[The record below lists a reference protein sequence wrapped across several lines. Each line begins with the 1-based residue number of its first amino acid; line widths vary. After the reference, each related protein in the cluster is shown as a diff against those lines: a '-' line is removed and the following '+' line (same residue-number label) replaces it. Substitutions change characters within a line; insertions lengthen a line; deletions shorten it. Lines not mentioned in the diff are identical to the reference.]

1 MRDRD
6 LHALEFDS
14 LLRLL
19 ADYVVSP
26 AGKAACLALRPQTD
40 ERLVKDDSRRTWQCF
55 RLTEVHGSLP
65 LGSFPDIRPT
75 LDRVGPDGVVV
86 DGRQLVDV
94 LAVIEAARRLA
105 RFFRDKAAD
114 SDALHGYAA
123 CLPAMPQLSTALER
137 CLDENGNLR
146 DAASPTLRTA
156 RRRLHDLG
164 RETEGRLTDL
174 LRAKAVREVVA
185 DHYVTTRNDRF
196 VIPVRPDFHARLPGI
211 VQDRSRSGETLFV
224 EPLSVVELNN
234 RLLLARA
241 DVAAEERRLFL
252 RLTALV
258 REHHV
263 QLAETFAT
271 LTDLDVLH
279 AKVAFAR
286 TYGATPP
293 RFGAAVQLRGA
304 THPLLRATGKPVVPI
319 DLLLPPETRGL
330 VISGPN
336 TGGKTAALKTLG
348 LICLMAQTGLLL
360 PVREEDARQVTN
372 EVPIFRSIFAD
383 IGDAQSLQDDLS
395 TFSAHVAN
403 INDLLANC
411 VEPALILLDEPGG
424 GTDPAEGGAL
434 ATGLLHVFKERN
446 VALLLATH
454 LRQVKQYALAD
465 DRYRVASVAFDVDR
479 LQPLYRLQYDV
490 PGESLGLPVAR
501 RLGLPDEVC
510 AAAEAALADDA
521 RRFSAALARMED
533 TSAKLERERTMLE
546 AERNVAA
553 ELRERH
559 ARLLADSEEKLRK
572 RWRDETAQASQ
583 FVRRVR
589 EEGRQALADLHEA
602 VRAARTSRTIPARAR
617 QEFAQVMHAQDAR
630 IEEKRT
636 SLQSHPTTDTPLPC
650 VGDEVA
656 LRDGTVH
663 GTLVAIN
670 GTKARVHSRGVTFEA
685 PIARLRATTSRKPP
699 PASVRVSVNR
709 PAAGRPE
716 LNLLGLRVH
725 DALPRLE
732 VFLDRAVLNNQAS
745 VRIVHG
751 LGSGALRRAVQDYL
765 SDSAYCQAFNEAPH
779 SEGGRGATVVSLNV

>member
-19 ADYVVSP
+19 ADYAVSS

-65 LGSFPDIRPT
+65 LGSFPDIRPI
-75 LDRVGPDGVVV
+75 LDQAGPDGVAV
-86 DGRQLVDV
+86 DGRQLVDMLV
-94 LAVIEAARRLA
+94 VIEQARRLV

-114 SDALHGYAA
+114 SDALHEYAVR
-123 CLPAMPQLSTALER
+123 LPAMPQLSAALER
-137 CLDENGNLR
+137 CLNENGNLR
-146 DAASPTLRTA
+146 DAASPALQTA

-164 RETEGRLTDL
+164 RETEGRLTDI
-174 LRAKAVREVVA
+174 LRAKAAREVVA

-241 DVAAEERRLFL
+241 DAAAEERRLFL
-252 RLTALV
+252 WLTALV
-258 REHHV
+258 REHRA

-279 AKVAFAR
+279 AKVMFAR

-293 RFGAAVQLRGA
+293 RFGTAVQLRGA
-304 THPLLRATGKPVVPI
+304 THPLLQATGKPVVPI
-319 DLLLPPETRGL
+319 DLLLPPEMRGL
-330 VISGPN
+330 VITGPN

-360 PVREEDARQVTN
+360 PVREEDTRQATN

-395 TFSAHVAN
+395 TFSAHVTN
-403 INDLLANC
+403 LNDLLANC
-411 VEPALILLDEPGG
+411 VEPALILLDEPGA
-424 GTDPAEGGAL
+424 GTDPDEGGAL
-434 ATGLLHVFKERN
+434 AAGLLHVFKKRN
-446 VALLLATH
+446 VALLLVTH

-465 DRYRVASVAFDVDR
+465 DRYRVASVAFDVNR

-510 AAAEAALADDA
+510 AAAEAALSDDA
-521 RRFSAALARMED
+521 RRFSDALARMED
-533 TSAKLERERTMLE
+533 TSAKLERERNALE

-572 RWRDETAQASQ
+572 QWQDETDQAKQ

-589 EEGRQALADLHEA
+589 EEGRQALAGLHKA
-602 VRAARTSRTIPARAR
+602 VQAARTSHTLPGRAR
-617 QEFAQVMHAQDAR
+617 QEFSQVLHAQDAR
-630 IEEKRT
+630 IEEKQA
-636 SLQSHPTTDTPLPC
+636 SLQSHPRTDSPLPC

-656 LRDGTVH
+656 LRDGNVH

-670 GTKARVHSRGVTFEA
+670 GTKARVRSRGVTFEA
-685 PIARLRATTSRKPP
+685 PIARLRAATSQKPP
-699 PASVRVSVNR
+699 PASVRVAVNR
-709 PAAGRPE
+709 TATGRAE

-751 LGSGALRRAVQDYL
+751 LGSGALKRAVQDYL
-765 SDSAYCQAFNEAPH
+765 SDSAYCQAFNEAPQ

>member
-19 ADYVVSP
+19 ADHAVSP
-26 AGKAACLALRPQTD
+26 AGKGACLALRPQTD
-40 ERLVKDDSRRTWQCF
+40 ERLVKDDSLRTWECF
-55 RLTEVHGSLP
+55 RLTAEHGP
-65 LGSFPDIRPT
+65 LQIGSFPDIRPT
-75 LDRVGPDGVVV
+75 LDRAGLDGMAVE
-86 DGRQLVDV
+86 GRYLVDV
-94 LAVIEAARRLA
+94 LGVVEAAQGLA
-105 RFFRDKAAD
+105 RFFREKAAD
-114 SDALHGYAA
+114 SDTLRGYATR
-123 CLPAMPQLSTALER
+123 LPALPQLSAALGR

-146 DAASPTLRTA
+146 DAASPALRTG
-156 RRRLHDLG
+156 RRRLHGLG
-164 RETEGRLTDL
+164 QDVERRLAEI
-174 LRAKAVREVVA
+174 LRSKAAREVVT
-185 DHYVTTRNDRF
+185 DSYVTTRNDRF

-234 RLLLARA
+234 RVLLARA
-241 DVAAEERRLFL
+241 EVAAEERRLFL
-252 RLTALV
+252 WLTTLV
-258 REHHV
+258 REYRA

-271 LTDLDVLH
+271 LTDIDVLH

-286 TYGATPP
+286 MYGATPP
-293 RFGAAVQLRGA
+293 RFGTAVQLCGA
-304 THPLLRATGKPVVPI
+304 THPLLRATGKPAVPI
-319 DLLLPPETRGL
+319 DLLLPSETRGL
-330 VISGPN
+330 VITGPN

-360 PVREEDARQVTN
+360 PVREEDNRHVTN

-403 INDLLANC
+403 LNDLLANC

-434 ATGLLHVFKERN
+434 AAGLLHVLGERN

-454 LRQVKQYALAD
+454 LRQVKQCALAD
-465 DRYRVASVAFDVDR
+465 DRYRVAGVAFDVDR

-501 RLGLPDEVC
+501 RLGLPDEIC
-510 AAAEAALADDA
+510 AAAEAALPDDA
-521 RRFSAALARMED
+521 RRFADALAKLED
-533 TSAKLERERTMLE
+533 TSAQLERERTALE
-546 AERNVAA
+546 AERKAA
-553 ELRERH
+553 TDLRERH
-559 ARLLADSEEKLRK
+559 ARLLADSEEKLRT
-572 RWRDETAQASQ
+572 RWLDETDQARQ

-589 EEGRQALADLHEA
+589 EEGRRALADLNEA
-602 VRAARTSRTIPARAR
+602 VRAARATRTMPARTR
-617 QEFAQVMHAQDAR
+617 REFAQILHAQDAR
-630 IEEKRT
+630 IKEREAGVR
-636 SLQSHPTTDTPLPC
+636 SHPTADAPLPC

-656 LRDGTVH
+656 LRDGNVH
-663 GTLVAIN
+663 GTLVALN
-670 GTKARVHSRGVTFEA
+670 GTKARVRSRGVTFEA
-685 PIARLRATTSRKPP
+685 PVARLRVATSPKPP
-699 PASVRVSVNR
+699 PASVRVAVNR
-709 PAAGRPE
+709 PAAGRSE
-716 LNLLGLRVH
+716 LNLLGLRVY

-732 VFLDRAVLNNQAS
+732 IFLDRAVLNNQAS

-751 LGSGALRRAVQDYL
+751 LGSGALKRAVQDYL
-765 SDSAYCQAFNEAPH
+765 SDSAYCRAFSEAPQ

>member
-19 ADYVVSP
+19 ADYAVSP

-55 RLTEVHGSLP
+55 RLTEVYGPPP
-65 LGSFPDIRPT
+65 LGSFPDIRPI
-75 LDRVGPDGVVV
+75 LDRAGLDGVAVE
-86 DGRQLVDV
+86 GRQLVDV
-94 LAVIEAARRLA
+94 QAVIEAARRPA

-114 SDALHGYAA
+114 FDALHEYAA
-123 CLPAMPQLSTALER
+123 HLPAMPQLSTALER

-146 DAASPTLRTA
+146 DAASPTLRA
-156 RRRLHDLG
+156 AQRRLHDLG
-164 RETEGRLTDL
+164 RETEGRLTDI
-174 LRAKAVREVVA
+174 LRAKAAREVVA
-185 DHYVTTRNDRF
+185 DQYVTTRNDRF

-234 RLLLARA
+234 RRLLARA

-252 RLTALV
+252 WLTALV
-258 REHHV
+258 REHRA
-263 QLAETFAT
+263 QLAETFAS
-271 LTDLDVLH
+271 LTDLDVLQ

-293 RFGAAVQLRGA
+293 RFGATVQLRGA
-304 THPLLRATGKPVVPI
+304 THPLLQATGKPVVPI
-319 DLLLPPETRGL
+319 DLLLPAGMRGL
-330 VISGPN
+330 VITGPN

-348 LICLMAQTGLLL
+348 LLCLMAQTGLLL
-360 PVREEDARQVTN
+360 PVREEDARQGTN

-383 IGDAQSLQDDLS
+383 IGDAQSLQDDFS

-403 INDLLANC
+403 LNDLLAHC
-411 VEPALILLDEPGG
+411 AEPALILLDEPGG

-434 ATGLLHVFKERN
+434 AAGLLHVFKERN

-510 AAAEAALADDA
+510 AAAEAALSDDA
-521 RRFSAALARMED
+521 RRFSDALARMED
-533 TSAKLERERTMLE
+533 TSAKLERERTALE
-546 AERNVAA
+546 AERNAAA

-572 RWRDETAQASQ
+572 RWQDETAQAKQ

-589 EEGRQALADLHEA
+589 EEGRQALAGLHKA
-602 VRAARTSRTIPARAR
+602 VQAARTSHTLPGRAR
-617 QEFAQVMHAQDAR
+617 QEFSQVMHAQDAR
-630 IEEKRT
+630 IEEKQA
-636 SLQSHPTTDTPLPC
+636 SLQSHPTTDAPLPC

-656 LRDGTVH
+656 LRDGNVH

-670 GTKARVHSRGVTFEA
+670 GTKARVRSRGVTFEA
-685 PIARLRATTSRKPP
+685 PIARLCAATSRKSP

-732 VFLDRAVLNNQAS
+732 VFLDRAMLNNQAS

-751 LGSGALRRAVQDYL
+751 LGSGALKRAVQDYL
-765 SDSAYCQAFNEAPH
+765 SDSAYCQAFNEAPQ